1 MEWEWEALEWA
12 EWEVVWVT
20 QEVVP
25 IHGKMV
31 EWEDLEGAELLLREG
46 MEEAIATMRVPATVV
61 EEVGWEV
68 VVVVD
73 EEEQQS
79 A

>member
-1 MEWEWEALEWA
+1 VEWEDLVGA
-12 EWEVVWVT
+12 EVLPRVVMEEVVR
-20 QEVVP
+20 

-31 EWEDLEGAELLLREG
+31 EWEDLVGAEVLPRVV
-46 MEEAIATMRVPATVV
+46 MEEAIATMRVPAMVV

-68 VVVVD
+68 VVVD